1 MFPSILKWFAAL
13 GTGAAVAALTYIGQ
27 AAGAGPDVDPLVA
40 GVLVGAVTKLVAWLT
55 SKIPSP
61 TA

>member
-1 MFPSILKWFAAL
+1 MFSSILKWFAAL
-13 GTGAAVAALTYIGQ
+13 GTGALTAALAYVGQ
-27 AAGAGPDVDPLVA
+27 AAGTAPDVDPLVA

-61 TA
+61 EA